1 MKHFAFFLCLL
12 FSVFSL
18 SAQYQIDYWENNNKR
33 SEGNL
38 IDGKKD
44 SVWIFYHSNGKKW
57 MEGLYKNDQR

>member
-1 MKHFAFFLCLL
+1 
-12 FSVFSL
+12 L